1 MTVTAHDAEPA
12 APAATRLDPAR
23 ARRLARAACACTP
36 SLTRELDEELRRA
49 HGLPLSSYDVLV
61 NLESAPDR
69 QMRMSE
75 LADAVLLSRSGL
87 TRLVERLE
95 RDGLLARAD
104 CPGDA
109 RGSLAVL
116 TDAGLARLARR
127 ARPTCAACA
136 SASSTLRRRRAR
148 AAGRVLAARAAARAE
163 PDALAPGRGA
173 VPPPSPMT
181 CSCGGRRCVSA
192 RPEAVPPAPPVGR

>member
-1 MTVTAHDAEPA
+1 MTVARTSP
-12 APAATRLDPAR
+12 TRRTGGD
-23 ARRLARAACACTP
+23 RLTP
-36 SLTRELDEELRRA
+36 LELSAWRELLRVHSTLSRELDEELRRA

-61 NLESAPDR
+61 NLESADGG

-104 CPGDA
+104 CPDDA

-116 TDAGLARLARR
+116 TNDGLARLAE
-127 ARPTCAACA
+127 ARKTHLRGVRERFLDHFADDELERLAEYWQRLLSAA
-136 SASSTLRRRRAR
+136 
-148 AAGRVLAARAAARAE
+148 
-163 PDALAPGRGA
+163 
-173 VPPPSPMT
+173 
-181 CSCGGRRCVSA
+181 
-192 RPEAVPPAPPVGR
+192 

>member
-1 MTVTAHDAEPA
+1 MTVTR
-12 APAATRLDPAR
+12 TSTGPAR
-23 ARRLARAACACTP
+23 RSGGDRLTP
-36 SLTRELDEELRRA
+36 LELGSWRELLRVHATLTRELDEELRRS

-104 CPGDA
+104 CPDDA

-116 TDAGLARLARR
+116 TDEGMARLAQ
-127 ARPTCAACA
+127 ARKTH
-136 SASSTLRRRRAR
+136 LRGVRERFLDHFSDGELEQLGEMWQR
-148 AAGRVLAARAAARAE
+148 L
-163 PDALAPGRGA
+163 
-173 VPPPSPMT
+173 VPPS
-181 CSCGGRRCVSA
+181 G
-192 RPEAVPPAPPVGR
+192 E

>member
-1 MTVTAHDAEPA
+1 MTATRTTST
-12 APAATRLDPAR
+12 APARRSGGDRLTPLELGAWRELLRAHAT
-23 ARRLARAACACTP
+23 
-36 SLTRELDEELRRA
+36 LTRELDEELRRA

-61 NLESAPDR
+61 NLESAQGR

-104 CPGDA
+104 CPDDA

-116 TDAGLARLARR
+116 TDEGAARLAQ
-127 ARPTCAACA
+127 ARKTHLRGVRERFLDHFEDDELEQLASFWQRLLQA
-136 SASSTLRRRRAR
+136 SA
-148 AAGRVLAARAAARAE
+148 
-163 PDALAPGRGA
+163 
-173 VPPPSPMT
+173 
-181 CSCGGRRCVSA
+181 
-192 RPEAVPPAPPVGR
+192 

>member
-1 MTVTAHDAEPA
+1 MTVARTS
-12 APAATRLDPAR
+12 APARRTGGDRLTPLELGAWREFLRVHAT
-23 ARRLARAACACTP
+23 
-36 SLTRELDEELRRA
+36 LTRELDEELRRS

-61 NLESAPDR
+61 NLESAPGR

-104 CPGDA
+104 CPSDA

-116 TDAGLARLARR
+116 TDAGMAKLAEARKTHLR
-127 ARPTCAACA
+127 GVRERFLDHFDDADLEQVAAYW
-136 SASSTLRRRRAR
+136 R
-148 AAGRVLAARAAARAE
+148 RVLAGDE
-163 PDALAPGRGA
+163 DA
-173 VPPPSPMT
+173 
-181 CSCGGRRCVSA
+181 
-192 RPEAVPPAPPVGR
+192 

>member
-1 MTVTAHDAEPA
+1 MTVTRTSP
-12 APAATRLDPAR
+12 PAR
-23 ARRLARAACACTP
+23 RTGGDKLRPLELGAWREFLHVHAV
-36 SLTRELDEELRRA
+36 LTRELDEELRRS

-95 RDGLLARAD
+95 REGLLVRAD
-104 CPGDA
+104 CPSDA

-116 TDAGLARLARR
+116 TDAGVARLAE
-127 ARPTCAACA
+127 ARKTH
-136 SASSTLRRRRAR
+136 LRGVRERFHDHFSDDDLERLAEYWR
-148 AAGRVLAARAAARAE
+148 RVLGAE
-163 PDALAPGRGA
+163 AD
-173 VPPPSPMT
+173 V
-181 CSCGGRRCVSA
+181 
-192 RPEAVPPAPPVGR
+192 

>member
-1 MTVTAHDAEPA
+1 MTVARTS
-12 APAATRLDPAR
+12 APA
-23 ARRLARAACACTP
+23 RRSGGDKLTP
-36 SLTRELDEELRRA
+36 LELGAWRELLRVHSVLTRELDEELRRS

-95 RDGLLARAD
+95 RDGLLTRTD
-104 CPGDA
+104 CPSDA

-116 TDAGLARLARR
+116 TDAGLARLAE
-127 ARPTCAACA
+127 ARKTH
-136 SASSTLRRRRAR
+136 LRGVRERFLDRFDDAELEQL
-148 AAGRVLAARAAARAE
+148 AVWWQRVLA
-163 PDALAPGRGA
+163 PGH
-173 VPPPSPMT
+173 
-181 CSCGGRRCVSA
+181 
-192 RPEAVPPAPPVGR
+192 E